1 MASKPVEKY
10 DRIKRRSFVQQFKDI
25 FEGQL
30 GSLNFSQNQV
40 ISKLSWAT
48 NTLAQLAPL
57 LRKDHLLCR
66 KMLGRNNFFAVLFI
80 NILLATTFADEH
92 DHKYADGEQIVL
104 WMNTVGPYHNLQETY
119 AYFNLPF
126 CRGPV
131 ENVEHYHET
140 LAEKLQGIELQ
151 FSGLDIRFKR
161 NVVKTEFCRKR
172 LSEAESDRLILAI
185 YERYWY
191 QMYLDALSI
200 VGVVGEIRDDVPM
213 LWTHKKIEIFY
224 NHDQIV
230 GVSLGTSD
238 PVQVTPGAKII
249 FTYEVVWTEST
260 LPFDKRS
267 DVYLDT
273 GFYVHRIH
281 WFSIFN
287 SFMMVIFLVLLV
299 SMILIRTLRKDYARY
314 NRVDGLEDLE
324 RELGD
329 EYGWKQVHGDV
340 FRSPAGSL
348 YLSCLI
354 GNGVHITVVSIVVT
368 VLALIGKLYIERGA
382 ILSTII
388 FVYAL
393 LSPLNG
399 FVGGRTYC
407 SLGGKNWIR
416 QHFLGSLLVPALL
429 TAIALVVNTLAL
441 FYQTSRVLP
450 FLTVLSVFSIIA
462 FVIIP
467 LNLIGTVVGR
477 NIGRPSALGAAGG
490 SSASPCRVNAVP
502 RPIPAVKWYTKPLI
516 ISLIGGVL
524 PFGSIFIEMYFI
536 FTSFWA
542 YKVYYVFGFTLL
554 VIFILIIVTG
564 CSTVVCTYFLLN
576 AEDYRWQWISFFSGA
591 STAVY
596 VYIYSIYYFLF
607 KTKMF
612 GLFQTAFY
620 FSYMAFFC
628 FALGC
633 MCGKRLDDVSFDNF
647 EVMLWKS
654 ICAY

>member
-1 MASKPVEKY
+1 
-10 DRIKRRSFVQQFKDI
+10 
-25 FEGQL
+25 
-30 GSLNFSQNQV
+30 
-40 ISKLSWAT
+40 
-48 NTLAQLAPL
+48 
-57 LRKDHLLCR
+57 
-66 KMLGRNNFFAVLFI
+66 
-80 NILLATTFADEH
+80 
-92 DHKYADGEQIVL
+92 
-104 WMNTVGPYHNLQETY
+104 MNTVGPYHNMQETY
-119 AYFNLPF
+119 AYFKLPF
-126 CRGPV
+126 CKGPV

-140 LAEKLQGIELQ
+140 LAEALQGIELE

-161 NVVKTEFCRKR
+161 NVIKSEYCHKR
-172 LSEAESDRLILAI
+172 LTETEANRLTSAI
-185 YERYWY
+185 NERYWY
-191 QMYLDALSI
+191 QMYLDGLSI
-200 VGVVGEIRDDVPM
+200 VGFIGEMHDENAM
-213 LWTHKKIEIFY
+213 LWTHKKFEILY
-224 NHDQIV
+224 NQNQIV
-230 GVSLGTSD
+230 GVSLSTSD
-238 PVQVTPGAKII
+238 SVPVTPGAKII
-249 FTYEVVWTEST
+249 FTYEVAWIEST
-260 LPFDKRS
+260 LAFENRYDY
-267 DVYLDT
+267 YLDVS
-273 GFYVHRIH
+273 FYQHRIH

-299 SMILIRTLRKDYARY
+299 SVILIRTLRKDYARY
-314 NRVDGLEDLE
+314 NRGDSLEDLE

-340 FRSPAGSL
+340 FRSPSGSL
-348 YLSCLI
+348 YFSCLI
-354 GNGVHITVVSIVVT
+354 GNGVHIAAVSLIVT
-368 VLALIGKLYIERGA
+368 TLALIGKMYTERGG

-399 FVGGRTYC
+399 FIGGRTYC

-416 QHFLGSLLVPALL
+416 QLFLGSLLVPSLL
-429 TAIALVVNTLAL
+429 VSIALGVNTLAL

-450 FLTVLSVFSIIA
+450 FLTMLAVFSIIA
-462 FVIIP
+462 FVILP
-467 LNLIGTVVGR
+467 LNLVGTVVGR
-477 NIGRPSALGAAGG
+477 NIGRPSAPGTASG
-490 SSASPCRVNAVP
+490 SSANPCRVNAVP
-502 RPIPAVKWYTKPLI
+502 RPIPSAKWYTKPLV

-542 YKVYYVFGFTLL
+542 YKVYYVYGFTLL
-554 VIFILIIVTG
+554 VIFILIVVTG

-633 MCGKRLDDVSFDNF
+633 MCGEFYDAIPLLV
-647 EVMLWKS
+647 
-654 ICAY
+654 